1 VVDLHLLAE
10 IEQLSHA
17 RGVSMDAR
25 TTVECF
31 LYRVPL
37 EDLQLRTPGD
47 SGSAAL
53 AALGTLEFRQHARR
67 LASIFEG
74 HQQAAPTAQR

>member
-1 VVDLHLLAE
+1 MPDPLRAVNV
-10 IEQLSHA
+10 
-17 RGVSMDAR
+17 
-25 TTVECF
+25 F
-31 LYRVPL
+31 PYRVPL
-37 EDLQLRTPGD
+37 DDLQLRTPGD

-74 HQQAAPTAQR
+74 HQTANTAQR